1 MKVPKDLK
9 YTKEHEWIRVE
20 GNVGVIGITDFAQSQ
35 LSDIVYVE
43 LPETGTE
50 VKQMESFGTVE
61 AVKAVSDLYSPV
73 SGKVIEVNQKVKD
86 DPSIINKDP
95 YGDGW
100 LIKVEISNPDEL
112 NNLLSPE
119 EYEKLIS
126 EEH

>member
-43 LPETGTE
+43 IPETGTE

>member
-1 MKVPKDLK
+1 M
-9 YTKEHEWIRVE
+9 E

>member
-43 LPETGTE
+43 LPEIGTE